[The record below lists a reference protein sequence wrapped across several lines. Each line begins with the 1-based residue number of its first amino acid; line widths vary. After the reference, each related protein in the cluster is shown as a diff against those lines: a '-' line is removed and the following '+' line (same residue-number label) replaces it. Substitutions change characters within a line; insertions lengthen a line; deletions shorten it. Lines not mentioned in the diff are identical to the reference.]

1 MKEKKLIKIM
11 YGGPIPELGH
21 ILGPIINP
29 YKEKIET
36 IGRLVAGGRRVFE
49 INEDDRS
56 KEVLLTSKNYKADN
70 FVVEKADN
78 SKVEQKAAEKQFT
91 AMDTTNP
98 TKTVD
103 EQKEATT
110 EQKVV
115 NTAISPD
122 TSKKEATTEQKSD
135 FTKK

>member
-1 MKEKKLIKIM
+1 MNEKKLIKIM

-21 ILGPIINP
+21 ILGPILNP

-49 INEDDRS
+49 VSEDDRT

-78 SKVEQKAAEKQFT
+78 SKVEQKAVEKQFT
-91 AMDTTNP
+91 AIDTTDP
-98 TKTVD
+98 TKKV
-103 EQKEATT
+103 EEKKEATT

-115 NTAISPD
+115 NTTTTVD
-122 TSKKEATTEQKSD
+122 VTKKETTPPEKSD